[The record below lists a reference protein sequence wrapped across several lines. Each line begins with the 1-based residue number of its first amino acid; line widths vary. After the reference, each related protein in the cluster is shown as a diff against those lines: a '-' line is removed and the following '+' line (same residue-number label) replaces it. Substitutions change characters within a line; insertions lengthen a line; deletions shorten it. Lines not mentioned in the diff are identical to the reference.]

1 MFVADCLK
9 KFIKYNSKLLH
20 LNIEGTGLTEYCLKE
35 IAEAL
40 RKSRS
45 LISIHLSDN
54 LGLNESTIDHIFQRV
69 HCKVSDF
76 NKLNHIEMVAF
87 EKKMKNQDSAINH
100 KMF

>member
-54 LGLNESTIDHIFQRV
+54 VGLNESTIDHIFQRV

-87 EKKMKNQDSAINH
+87 EKKMKN
-100 KMF
+100 